1 MGEPS
6 KAIDTLLVEAVIEM
20 IIRNASMPVPLVPMR
35 PTYID
40 QSNMGIALHQQG
52 RYAEA
57 LPYLDRAIEMNPC
70 DVLSHFYRGRGLRC
84 LGRHHEALL
93 AFGRVISLDPS
104 SYWIVPTMA
113 KLAHVLGWFVGVPL
127 LAEIWHITD
136 LLGMDF

>member
-1 MGEPS
+1 MNELD
-6 KAIDTLLVEAVIEM
+6 KATDAFLVGAVVGM
-20 IIRNASMPVPLVPMR
+20 IIRNAATPAPLAPMR

-57 LPYLDRAIEMNPC
+57 LPYLDRAIEMNPR
-70 DVLSHFYRGRGLRC
+70 DVLSHLYRGHGLRC

-113 KLAHVLGWFVGVPL
+113 RLVHVLGWLMSVPL
-127 LAEIWHITD
+127 LAKIWHVTD
-136 LLGMDF
+136 LLGVYF